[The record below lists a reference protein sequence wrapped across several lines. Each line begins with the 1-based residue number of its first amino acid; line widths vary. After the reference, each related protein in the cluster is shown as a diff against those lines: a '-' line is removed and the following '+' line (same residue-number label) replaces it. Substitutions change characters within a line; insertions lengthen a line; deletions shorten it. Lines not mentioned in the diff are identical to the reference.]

1 MPAHKKKSVPQ
12 RLIRRRPPLTIMR
25 EPLTREEVNRLHA
38 HMRKHGPASL
48 TMRQHNAIWDF
59 LFDTPESQA
68 WLSDMAE
75 QIRSGQRGM
84 QPSKSAKK

>member
-1 MPAHKKKSVPQ
+1 MPARKKKSVPQ

-25 EPLTREEVNRLHA
+25 EPLT
-38 HMRKHGPASL
+38 PASL